1 MSLGLAL
8 DVLEDDVVVIDAED
22 KDPAV
27 ESLSPL

>member
-22 KDPAV
+22 QDPAV